1 MSCDE
6 LTGTGK
12 KSKFA
17 GRKKSFDSFAGRK
30 GIPYVKRNYRL
41 IEATF
46 QNHVSV
52 ILGSFYDHSSG
63 ILETF
68 EGPSIVILRFHEG
81 HAKIILGSC

>member
-46 QNHVSV
+46 
-52 ILGSFYDHSSG
+52 
-63 ILETF
+63 
-68 EGPSIVILRFHEG
+68 
-81 HAKIILGSC
+81 